1 MKIGH
6 FADGD
11 RTLIGAVFGEQVF
24 DLSAASLQMEKETL
38 PDLGVIL
45 REERFGSKLFHQVFM
60 LGQYRQEFWIP
71 LGFLSF
77 VPLYKPDKIIC
88 LGLNYTEHARET
100 SIDLP
105 QEPIYFVKANSAV
118 IAHEQA
124 IIYPDG
130 LGRIDPEGEL
140 AVIIGKR
147 AQGVKEEEAAEYIG
161 GYTIL
166 NDVTARDLQTKD
178 IQNKHPWFRSKS
190 LDTFCPIGP
199 WIVSANEIAPDEP
212 LSIRLSVNQEVR
224 QDSSTKYLVFKVT
237 ALISRISALMTLE
250 PGDIISTGT
259 PEGIAPIYPGDVVEV
274 EVEKIG
280 ILRNRVET
288 KKAP

>member
-11 RTLIGAVFGEQVF
+11 RIFIGGVFNEQVF
-24 DLSAASLQMEKETL
+24 DFSAASLQLEKEAL
-38 PDLGVIL
+38 PDLGTIL
-45 REERFGSKLFHQVFM
+45 LQERFGSKLFHDLFM
-60 LGQYRQEFWIP
+60 LGQYRQDFWLP

-77 VPLYKPDKIIC
+77 VPLYRPGKIIC
-88 LGLNYTEHARET
+88 LGLNYSEHARET

-105 QEPIYFVKANSAV
+105 KEPIYFVKANSAV
-118 IAHEQA
+118 IAHEQP
-124 IIYPDG
+124 IVYPEG

-140 AVIIGKR
+140 AVIIGRR
-147 AQGVKEEEAAEYIG
+147 AKEVTEEEAPQYIG

-166 NDVTARDLQTKD
+166 NDVTARDLQGKD

-199 WIVSANEIAPDEP
+199 WIVTANEILPDEP
-212 LSIRLSVNQEVR
+212 LKLRLSVNGEVR
-224 QDSSTKYLVFKVT
+224 QDSSTKYLVFKIN

-250 PGDIISTGT
+250 PGDVISTGT
-259 PEGIAPIYPGDVVEV
+259 PEGIAPIHPGDVVEI

-280 ILRNRVET
+280 ILRNRVEI
-288 KKAP
+288 KKAS

>member
-6 FADGD
+6 FADGE
-11 RTLIGAVFGEQVF
+11 RIFIGAVFNEQVF
-24 DLSAASLQMEKETL
+24 DFSAASLHLEKEAL
-38 PDLGVIL
+38 PDLGTIL
-45 REERFGSKLFHQVFM
+45 RQERFGSKLFHDLFM
-60 LGQYRQEFWIP
+60 LGQYRQEFWLP

-77 VPLYKPDKIIC
+77 VPLYRPDKIIC
-88 LGLNYTEHARET
+88 LGLNYSEHARET

-105 QEPIYFVKANSAV
+105 KEPIYFVKANSAV
-118 IAHEQA
+118 IAHEQP
-124 IIYPDG
+124 IVYPEG

-140 AVIIGKR
+140 AVIIGRR
-147 AQGVKEEEAAEYIG
+147 AKEVTEEEASEYIG

-166 NDVTARDLQTKD
+166 NDVTARDLQGKD

-199 WIVSANEIAPDEP
+199 WIVTANEILPDEP
-212 LSIRLSVNQEVR
+212 LKLRLSVNGEVR
-224 QDSSTKYLVFKVT
+224 QDSSTKYLVFKID

-250 PGDIISTGT
+250 PGDVISTGT
-259 PEGIAPIYPGDVVEV
+259 PEGIAPIYPGDVVEI

-280 ILRNRVET
+280 ILRNRVEK
-288 KKAP
+288 KKAS

>member
-1 MKIGH
+1 MRIGH
-6 FADGD
+6 FID
-11 RTLIGAVFGEQVF
+11 RDHTLIGAVFGEQVF
-24 DLSAASLQMEKETL
+24 DLSAASLQLEKEAL
-38 PDLGVIL
+38 PDLGMIF
-45 REERFGSKLFHQVFM
+45 REERFGSKLFHQLFM

-71 LGFLSF
+71 LSFLSF
-77 VPLYKPDKIIC
+77 APLYRPDKIIC

-100 SIDLP
+100 AIDLP
-105 QEPIYFVKANSAV
+105 KEPIYFVKANSAV
-118 IAHEQA
+118 IAHEQP

-130 LGRIDPEGEL
+130 LGRVDPEGEL

-147 AQGVKEEEAAEYIG
+147 AQGEKEEEAAEFIG

-166 NDVTARDLQTKD
+166 NDVTARDLQAKD
-178 IQNKHPWFRSKS
+178 MQNKHPWFRSKS

-199 WIVSANEIAPDEP
+199 WIVSANEIIPDEP

-224 QDSSTKYLVFKVT
+224 QNSSTKYLVFKVP

-274 EVEKIG
+274 EIEKIG
-280 ILRNRVET
+280 ILRNRVEK